1 MTSSNDELWFRQE
14 IIDTAL
20 AISREGLSPGISGN
34 VSARHGKG
42 MLITPTGMAYDALIP
57 EDIVFMNEN
66 GEVSPGARKPSSE
79 WRFHMAAYTARP
91 GANAIIHA
99 HSRFATALACARK
112 PIPAFHYMVAVA
124 GGRDIPLAE
133 YATFGTKALADNV
146 ATVLKDRAACL
157 MANHGQ
163 IACGASLEC
172 ALALARD
179 VEVLAGQYVAVLQI
193 GEPHILNDE
202 EMTRVLERFKNYGQ
216 PDDS

>member
-1 MTSSNDELWFRQE
+1 MTNSADELWLRQE

-20 AISREGLSPGISGN
+20 AMSREGLSPGISGN
-34 VSARHGKG
+34 VSARWDAG
-42 MLITPTGMAYDALIP
+42 MLITPTGMGYDELIP
-57 EDIVFMNEN
+57 EDIVFMDEK
-66 GEVSPGARKPSSE
+66 GTTPASVRDPSSE
-79 WRFHMAAYTARP
+79 WRFHMTAYATRP

-179 VEVLAGQYVAVLQI
+179 VEALAGQYVAALQA
-193 GEPHILNDE
+193 GAPHILDDE
-202 EMTRVLERFKNYGQ
+202 EMSRVLTRFESYGQ
-216 PDDS
+216 QEKG